1 MRGHE
6 ICFRALA
13 YRRNGGVEMSIEA
26 DVNLFMKQ
34 LDTAIS
40 KVLLTDVS
48 EVAKNALREAVYEEV
63 YAAYTPTV
71 YQRQMDSGGLSDKE
85 NMMATVDVATRTLE
99 VEDIRS
105 DEGANVAAKV
115 EDGYRMPN
123 GVWMVPRPFHKPA
136 EDKMMASGEAESA
149 LESGLKNLGF

>member
-1 MRGHE
+1 
-6 ICFRALA
+6 
-13 YRRNGGVEMSIEA
+13 MSIEA

-71 YQRQMDSGGLSDKE
+71 YERQMDSGGLSDKG

-105 DEGANVAAKV
+105 DDGANVAAKV
-115 EDGYRMPN
+115 ESGYKMQN
-123 GVWMVPRPFHKPA
+123 GAEMGARPFHKPA
-136 EDKMMASGEAESA
+136 EDRLIATGEAESA
-149 LESGLKNLGF
+149 LEAGLRGLGF

>member
-1 MRGHE
+1 
-6 ICFRALA
+6 
-13 YRRNGGVEMSIEA
+13 MSIEA

-71 YQRQMDSGGLSDKE
+71 YERQMDSGGLSDKE

-105 DEGANVAAKV
+105 DDGTNVAAKV
-115 EDGYRMPN
+115 ESGYKMQN
-123 GVWMVPRPFHKPA
+123 GAEMGARPFHKPA
-136 EDKMMASGEAESA
+136 EDRLIATGEAESA
-149 LESGLKNLGF
+149 LEAGLRGLGF

>member
-13 YRRNGGVEMSIEA
+13 YRRNGGGEMSIEA

-71 YQRQMDSGGLSDKE
+71 YERQMDSGGLSDKG
-85 NMMATVDVATRTLE
+85 NMMATVDVASRTLE
-99 VEDIRS
+99 VEDVRS
-105 DEGANVAAKV
+105 DDGTNVAAKV
-115 EDGYRMPN
+115 ESGYRMQN
-123 GVWMVPRPFHKPA
+123 GAAMGARPFHKPA
-136 EDKMMASGEAESA
+136 EDRLIATGEAESA
-149 LESGLKNLGF
+149 LEAGLRGLGF

>member
-1 MRGHE
+1 
-6 ICFRALA
+6 
-13 YRRNGGVEMSIEA
+13 
-26 DVNLFMKQ
+26 
-34 LDTAIS
+34 
-40 KVLLTDVS
+40 
-48 EVAKNALREAVYEEV
+48 
-63 YAAYTPTV
+63 
-71 YQRQMDSGGLSDKE
+71 MDSGGLSDKE

-115 EDGYRMPN
+115 EGGYRMPN
-123 GVWMVPRPFHKPA
+123 GAMMGARPFHKPA

>member
-1 MRGHE
+1 
-6 ICFRALA
+6 
-13 YRRNGGVEMSIEA
+13 MSIEA

-71 YQRQMDSGGLSDKE
+71 YQRQMDSGGLSDKG

-105 DEGANVAAKV
+105 DDGTNVAAKV
-115 EDGYRMPN
+115 ESGYKMQN
-123 GVWMVPRPFHKPA
+123 GSAMGARPFHKPA
-136 EDKMMASGEAESA
+136 EDRLIATGEAESA
-149 LESGLKNLGF
+149 LEAGLRGLGF

>member
-1 MRGHE
+1 
-6 ICFRALA
+6 
-13 YRRNGGVEMSIEA
+13 MSIEA

-71 YQRQMDSGGLSDKE
+71 YVRQMDSGGLSDKE
-85 NMMATVDVATRTLE
+85 NMMATVDVASRTLE
-99 VEDIRS
+99 VEDVRS
-105 DEGANVAAKV
+105 DNGTNVAAKV
-115 EDGYRMPN
+115 ESGYKMQN
-123 GVWMVPRPFHKPA
+123 GAEMGARPFHKPA
-136 EDKMMASGEAESA
+136 EDRLIATGEAESA
-149 LESGLKNLGF
+149 LEAGLRGLGF

>member
-1 MRGHE
+1 
-6 ICFRALA
+6 
-13 YRRNGGVEMSIEA
+13 MSIEA

-71 YQRQMDSGGLSDKE
+71 
-85 NMMATVDVATRTLE
+85 
-99 VEDIRS
+99 
-105 DEGANVAAKV
+105 
-115 EDGYRMPN
+115 
-123 GVWMVPRPFHKPA
+123 
-136 EDKMMASGEAESA
+136 
-149 LESGLKNLGF
+149 

>member
-1 MRGHE
+1 
-6 ICFRALA
+6 
-13 YRRNGGVEMSIEA
+13 MSIEA

-71 YQRQMDSGGLSDKE
+71 YERQMDSGGLSDKE

-105 DEGANVAAKV
+105 DEGANVAA
-115 EDGYRMPN
+115 
-123 GVWMVPRPFHKPA
+123 
-136 EDKMMASGEAESA
+136 
-149 LESGLKNLGF
+149 

>member
-1 MRGHE
+1 
-6 ICFRALA
+6 
-13 YRRNGGVEMSIEA
+13 MSIEA

-40 KVLLTDVS
+40 KVLLTDVT
-48 EVAKNALREAVYEEV
+48 EVAKNALREAVYEKV
-63 YAAYTPTV
+63 YATYSPTV
-71 YQRQMDSGGLSDKE
+71 YIRQMDEGGLSDKE

-105 DEGANVAAKV
+105 DGGLNVAAEV
-115 EDGYRMPN
+115 EGGFWMPN
-123 GVWMVPRPFHKPA
+123 GVWMGPRPFHKPA

>member
-1 MRGHE
+1 
-6 ICFRALA
+6 
-13 YRRNGGVEMSIEA
+13 MSIEA

-48 EVAKNALREAVYEEV
+48 EVAKNALREAVYE
-63 YAAYTPTV
+63 
-71 YQRQMDSGGLSDKE
+71 RQMDSGGLSDKE

-115 EDGYRMPN
+115 ESGYKMQN
-123 GVWMVPRPFHKPA
+123 GAMMGARPFHKPA

-149 LESGLKNLGF
+149 LEAGLKNLGF

>member
-1 MRGHE
+1 
-6 ICFRALA
+6 
-13 YRRNGGVEMSIEA
+13 MSIEA

-63 YAAYTPTV
+63 YAAYTPV
-71 YQRQMDSGGLSDKE
+71 IYERQMDNGGLSDKE

-105 DEGANVAAKV
+105 DGGVNVAENV
-115 EDGYRMPN
+115 EGGYWMPN
-123 GVWMVPRPFHKPA
+123 GVYMGPRPFHKPA
-136 EDKMMASGEAESA
+136 EEKMMASGEAESA